1 MASANTFVKCI
12 AEVSKSPATFTAPS
26 LAEAEDVVEDTDG
39 GEGEGGRGD
48 GGGGGGT
55 GVGC

>member
-26 LAEAEDVVEDTDG
+26 LAEAEDVVEDG
-39 GEGEGGRGD
+39 GEGESGRGD